1 MTRRLLALAAVAAFA
16 ATGLVGAAPA
26 SACTMD
32 GCPRGPFCPYVHQL
46 CLNPF

>member
-1 MTRRLLALAAVAAFA
+1 MTRRLLAIAVAAAFA
-16 ATGLVGAAPA
+16 GTALIGAAPA

-32 GCPRGPFCPYVHQL
+32 SCPRGPLCPYAAQL

>member
-1 MTRRLLALAAVAAFA
+1 MTRRLLAITLGAFLVTGAVAA
-16 ATGLVGAAPA
+16 TPA

-32 GCPRGPFCPYVHQL
+32 SCPRGPLCKYNAQL